1 MPVVPGTIVGSIEPD
16 DCRYQSKTADRPEKK
31 KSGRPTVRRTTS
43 LKTRNAVMFTEMRKR
58 A

>member
-16 DCRYQSKTADRPEKK
+16 DCRYQSKTTDRPEKK
-31 KSGRPTVRRTTS
+31 RSGRPSVRRTTT
-43 LKTRNAVMFTEMRKR
+43 LKTRDAVMFTGMRKR